1 MQELHAP
8 TSLELYPS
16 PRYMLRANTL
26 YSLGLPARGL
36 TKTELR
42 QRVESWFKDEQATTL
57 FVQVEEFV
65 ND

>member
-8 TSLELYPS
+8 ATLELHPS
-16 PRYMLRANTL
+16 PRYMLRTNTL
-26 YSLGLPARGL
+26 YSLGLPAHGL

-57 FVQVEEFV
+57 FIQVEGFV